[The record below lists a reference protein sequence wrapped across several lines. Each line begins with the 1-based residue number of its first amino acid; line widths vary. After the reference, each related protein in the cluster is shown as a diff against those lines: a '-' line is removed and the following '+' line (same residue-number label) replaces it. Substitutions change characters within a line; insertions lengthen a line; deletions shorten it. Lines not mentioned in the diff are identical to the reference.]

1 MNDRELRQNV
11 IDELEFE
18 PSIDATDIGVAAETG
33 VITLTGHVSSYAQK
47 MAAERAVWRVKG
59 VKAIAQ
65 EIKVRI
71 PGDKKRDDDE
81 IAQRAINILAWN
93 SLIPRDSIHVR
104 VQNGFVTLS
113 GQVDWNFQ
121 RRAAE
126 ADIRKL
132 AGVAGV
138 INEITLKP
146 SIEPVDV
153 KQRITDALKRHAE
166 IEARDIRIEVRDGD
180 TVSLEGEVDNWDERQ
195 AVVNAAWSAPGVRSV
210 DDRLRIG

>member
-11 IDELEFE
+11 IDELDFE
-18 PSIDATDIGVAAETG
+18 PSIDSADIGVAAENG
-33 VITLTGHVSSYAQK
+33 VITLSGHVPSYAQK
-47 MAAERAVWRVKG
+47 MAAERAAWRVKG

-71 PGDKKRDDDE
+71 PGDKQRDDDE
-81 IAQRAINILAWN
+81 IAQRAVDILAWN
-93 SLIPRDSIHVR
+93 SLIPRDAIHVR

-113 GQVDWNFQ
+113 GQLDWNFQ
-121 RRAAE
+121 RKAAE

-132 AGVAGV
+132 TGVAGV

-146 SIEPVDV
+146 AIQAVDV

-166 IEARDIRIEVRDGD
+166 IEARNIKVDVRDGD

>member
-11 IDELEFE
+11 IDELDFE
-18 PSIDATDIGVAAETG
+18 PSIDSADIGVAAENG
-33 VITLTGHVSSYAQK
+33 VITLTGHVPSYAQK
-47 MAAERAVWRVKG
+47 MAAERAAWRVKG

-81 IAQRAINILAWN
+81 IAQRAVDILAWN
-93 SLIPRDSIHVR
+93 SLIPRDAVHVR

-113 GQVDWNFQ
+113 GQLDWNFQ
-121 RRAAE
+121 RKAAE

-132 AGVAGV
+132 TGVAGV

-146 SIEPVDV
+146 AIQAVDV

-166 IEARDIRIEVRDGD
+166 IEARHIKVDVRDGD

-195 AVVNAAWSAPGVRSV
+195 AVLNAAWSAPGVRSV
-210 DDRLRIG
+210 DDRLRIS

>member
-1 MNDRELRQNV
+1 MNDRELRQDV

-18 PSIDATDIGVAAETG
+18 PSIDAADIGVAAENG

-47 MAAERAVWRVKG
+47 MATERAVWRVKG

-81 IAQRAINILAWN
+81 IAQRAVSILAWN

-146 SIEPVDV
+146 SIEPVDI

-166 IEARDIRIEVRDGD
+166 VEARDIRIEVRDGD